1 MLTVDVE
8 ALPKRATADHVNR
21 LMWGKH
27 ELGTAGVKE
36 ISSIGQ
42 EFDVR
47 HTFFV
52 DYCGAYTQKDEIDD
66 VVRWLDRAG
75 EDVQLH
81 THPEYLPPEFWPE
94 HGFQYRPRFL
104 NEYVDDK
111 AAFTLQFFSKLMH
124 EATGKPVLGFR
135 AGSFR
140 WNASTIRAL
149 KQAGIPLSFNNSMIA
164 CNQAKCTYSEPT
176 NFPFQWSNGVI
187 EVPMMEKQFF
197 PMFLDSLWGRMQYPF
212 SNYFNKPLM
221 RLMRPLGAG
230 GRGNFQVM
238 LLHSWSLLYWDE
250 NGYATYKDDRRIEEY
265 RQLVRKLSKDYD
277 IITTPEFLEL
287 QQRGEFGNL
296 RTVDLSLAE
305 LKIAPKS
312 PQPVVKK

>member
-27 ELGTAGVKE
+27 ELGTAGVQE

-42 EFDVR
+42 EFGVH

-52 DYCGAYTQKDEIDD
+52 DYCGAYAQKDEVDA

-94 HGFQYRPRFL
+94 HGFKYRPRFL
-104 NEYVDDK
+104 NEYADDK
-111 AAFTLQFFSKLMH
+111 AAFTIQFFSQVMC

-140 WNASTIRAL
+140 WNAGTIRAL
-149 KQAGIPLSFNNSMIA
+149 EQVGIPVSFNNSMIA
-164 CNQAKCTYSEPT
+164 FRQEKCTYSEPIT
-176 NFPFQWSNGVI
+176 DPFQWSNGVI
-187 EVPMMEKQFF
+187 EVPMMEKQFLPIF
-197 PMFLDSLWGRMQYPF
+197 RNSLWGRMQYPF

-221 RLMRPLGAG
+221 RFMRPLGAG
-230 GRGNFQVM
+230 GKGNFQVM

-250 NGYATYKDDRRIEEY
+250 NGYAYFRDDRRMAEY
-265 RQLVRKLSKDYD
+265 RQLVRKLAKDYD
-277 IITTPEFLEL
+277 IITTPEFLDL
-287 QQRGEFGNL
+287 QQRGEFGHL
-296 RTVDLSLAE
+296 KTVDLSLAE
-305 LKIAPKS
+305 LKPASKSVAPA
-312 PQPVVKK
+312 VKK